1 MDIRKIK
8 KLIELVQESGI
19 NELEITEGQE
29 AVRIR
34 RFSPQQPQASF
45 SIGNDSVQV
54 LAPVAGTFLR
64 SAGDHGVPLVEL
76 GTEVEPGTVLGYVQ
90 AMKALNP
97 VKAEQSG
104 TVKAILAEN
113 GEAVGLQQTLFVLD

>member
-1 MDIRKIK
+1 M
-8 KLIELVQESGI
+8 
-19 NELEITEGQE
+19 
-29 AVRIR
+29 
-34 RFSPQQPQASF
+34 
-45 SIGNDSVQV
+45 
-54 LAPVAGTFLR
+54 
-64 SAGDHGVPLVEL
+64 VEL

-90 AMKALNP
+90 TMKSLNP

>member
-34 RFSPQQPQASF
+34 RFGPQHPQASF

-64 SAGDHGVPLVEL
+64 SAGDHAQPLVEV

-104 TVKAILAEN
+104 TVKAILAQN
-113 GEAVGLQQTLFVLD
+113 GEAIGLQQTLFVLD

>member
-34 RFSPQQPQASF
+34 RFGLQQPQTSF
-45 SIGNDSVQV
+45 SMNSDNVQV

-64 SAGDHGVPLVEL
+64 SAGDNGQPLVEL